1 MATRIYKQIDDVVAR
16 VIAGEK
22 LIVPVR
28 GNLADMQ
35 NIFTVDEVGS
45 FIWDSINGKRSMGD
59 IVALISDEFDVSEA
73 EAAADLREFLESLKK
88 AGLIV
93 EV

>member
-1 MATRIYKQIDDVVAR
+1 METRIYKQIDDVVAR

-88 AGLIV
+88 SGLIV

>member
-1 MATRIYKQIDDVVAR
+1 MTTNIYKQIDDVVAR

-45 FIWDSINGKRSMGD
+45 FIWDSINGKRTMED
-59 IVALISDEFDVSEA
+59 IVALISDEFDVPES
-73 EAAADLREFLESLKK
+73 EAAADLGEFLESLKK
-88 AGLIV
+88 SGLIV

>member
-1 MATRIYKQIDDVVAR
+1 MVTTVYKQIADVVTR

-45 FIWDSINGKRSMGD
+45 LIWDNINGRRSMGE
-59 IVALISDEFDVSEA
+59 ILVLISDEFDVAEA
-73 EAAADLREFLESLKK
+73 EAAADLRDFLESLKK
-88 AGLIV
+88 AGLIM

>member
-1 MATRIYKQIDDVVAR
+1 MATKIYKQIDDVVAR

-45 FIWDSINGKRSMGD
+45 FIWDSINGKRSMED
-59 IVALISDEFDVSEA
+59 IVALISDEFDVAES

>member
-1 MATRIYKQIDDVVAR
+1 MTTRIYKQIDDVVAR

-45 FIWDSINGKRSMGD
+45 FIWDSINGKRSMED
-59 IVALISDEFDVSEA
+59 IVALISDEFDVAES
-73 EAAADLREFLESLKK
+73 EAAADLGEFLESLKK